1 MNIPTLE
8 QILVIGAGAVGGVFG
23 AHLAKHHPNISFLL
37 RPRTREAIEKN
48 GLCIRSGSETCIV
61 HPNVTSDVKDLPQ
74 PDLIILGI
82 KAYDLPETLQ
92 QIEPLLGN
100 TPLILTLQNG
110 VTIEESILA
119 KFPRAQVIG
128 GVAFIYS
135 KIVEPG
141 VIDHYKR
148 GSVVIGDL
156 SGEVTPTVQA
166 IAQLFANAQIP
177 CEVSKDIR
185 RAKWEKMCWNCAF
198 NPLTVLLDDCIAKAL
213 DHPEMLS
220 LIHAVVGEAAAI
232 AKAHKVL
239 LSDTIPDQ
247 VVKWSEEIRDIHTS
261 MFDDWKAGHPTEIHQ
276 LNGYIVD
283 EGRKLGIPTPV
294 NETLTALIKGVTEK
308 DLSPE
313 GRIRI
318 EGKVLQLLSFD
329 IKALARLNDSCQVT
343 DVSTLI
349 PDMRGRGV
357 RVKGLLD
364 IATLGIGAD
373 HVTFHSQDG
382 QYAATLSLAE
392 AQEYGIL
399 LYELNGA
406 PIPLDK
412 GGPFR
417 FLAPGLGDL
426 CANVKG
432 VNKIEITMG
441 PGKDTRPAVRNC

>member
-1 MNIPTLE
+1 
-8 QILVIGAGAVGGVFG
+8 
-23 AHLAKHHPNISFLL
+23 
-37 RPRTREAIEKN
+37 
-48 GLCIRSGSETCIV
+48 
-61 HPNVTSDVKDLPQ
+61 
-74 PDLIILGI
+74 
-82 KAYDLPETLQ
+82 
-92 QIEPLLGN
+92 
-100 TPLILTLQNG
+100 
-110 VTIEESILA
+110 
-119 KFPRAQVIG
+119 
-128 GVAFIYS
+128 
-135 KIVEPG
+135 
-141 VIDHYKR
+141 
-148 GSVVIGDL
+148 
-156 SGEVTPTVQA
+156 
-166 IAQLFANAQIP
+166 
-177 CEVSKDIR
+177 
-185 RAKWEKMCWNCAF
+185 
-198 NPLTVLLDDCIAKAL
+198 
-213 DHPEMLS
+213 
-220 LIHAVVGEAAAI
+220 
-232 AKAHKVL
+232 
-239 LSDTIPDQ
+239 
-247 VVKWSEEIRDIHTS
+247 
-261 MFDDWKAGHPTEIHQ
+261 
-276 LNGYIVD
+276 
-283 EGRKLGIPTPV
+283 
-294 NETLTALIKGVTEK
+294 
-308 DLSPE
+308 
-313 GRIRI
+313 
-318 EGKVLQLLSFD
+318 VLQLLSFD